1 MENNSLSKYHKS
13 LVIFIDILET
23 KDNNNFDSLF
33 KVNKLFRK
41 LTKEQEEQDNKEHNL
56 HRIYKRTIFSFSD
69 CAYIIYD
76 YKDGIEENRKNDTTL
91 SWVALYN
98 TVYMLQELIKDGYVF
113 RGGITFGDV
122 YYDKNENIVFG
133 PAIVEAYELESKYAK
148 NPRVLI
154 QDNLATKIL
163 KYHNDIKDKLKSKK
177 NICPGISSINGDNG
191 EIINKDFEDS
201 KYYINYFNNIDC
213 DKEKLKKFILGQL
226 KRAKNKN
233 SIKLMKKY
241 FWLSEYYKNEVIG
254 IEKDY
259 KSVMLMAAGLEK
271 GDEFSK
277 YKYII
282 REYELEHNNI
292 NITLNKQEY
301 DFIKSKDEN
310 YINNLII
317 SKMSEK

>member
-13 LVIFIDILET
+13 LVIFIDILGT

-76 YKDGIEENRKNDTTL
+76 YKDGIEENRKNDTIL

-98 TVYMLQELIKDGYVF
+98 TVYMLQKLIKEGYVF

-154 QDNLATKIL
+154 QDSLAIKIL
-163 KYHNDIKDKLKSKK
+163 EYQNDKE
-177 NICPGISSINGDNG
+177 NICPGISSINC

-213 DKEKLKKFILGQL
+213 DKEKLKKFILEQL
-226 KRAKNKN
+226 KKAKNKN
-233 SIKLMKKY
+233 NIKLMKKY
-241 FWLSEYYKNEVIG
+241 FWLSEYYKNKIIG
-254 IEKDY
+254 IKSDCE
-259 KSVMLMAAGLEK
+259 SVMLMAAGLEK

-277 YKYII
+277 YKYMI

-292 NITLNKQEY
+292 KITLNKKEY

-310 YINNLII
+310 YINNLID
-317 SKMSEK
+317 SKMNEK